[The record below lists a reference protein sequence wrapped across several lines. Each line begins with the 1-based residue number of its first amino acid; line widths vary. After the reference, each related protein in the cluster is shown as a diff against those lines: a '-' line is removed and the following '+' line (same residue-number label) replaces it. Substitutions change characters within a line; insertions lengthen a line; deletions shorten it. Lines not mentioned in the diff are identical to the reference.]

1 MSRAV
6 AIIVLVVLSTLST
19 ATTAHAD
26 ELPEAPQAEPW
37 VDVLPEIVD
46 PVTVEPVPDAVA
58 PAGDLLVVNEDT
70 GGLSATGWFLL
81 VLVLVLLTAPGWLLW
96 AVPTAFVALASALGW
111 RAAGHVGR
119 RRLQRR
125 LDLARA
131 GRQGRL
137 RRFEPF
143 PFE

>member
-1 MSRAV
+1 MTSWS
-6 AIIVLVVLSTLST
+6 STRT
-19 ATTAHAD
+19 
-26 ELPEAPQAEPW
+26 PEA
-37 VDVLPEIVD
+37 
-46 PVTVEPVPDAVA
+46 
-58 PAGDLLVVNEDT
+58 
-70 GGLSATGWFLL
+70 GWFLL

-96 AVPTAFVALASALGW
+96 AVPTAFVALASAVGW

-131 GRQGRL
+131 GRRGER